1 MSNTKYKTMQEEMNA
16 FRQSGLQNQ
25 WQRENNQE
33 KARIKAIENSI
44 PYKIEQFKK
53 QIEYLQI
60 QINTIRHFLSN
71 HYKDLLEILDLEK
84 TQNLSNST
92 KEFKKFHE
100 IEIKKFKN
108 EINNIKIKQ
117 EKLTKIITNLQ

>member
-1 MSNTKYKTMQEEMNA
+1 MQEEMNA

>member
-25 WQRENNQE
+25 WQKENNQE

-84 TQNLSNST
+84 EQNLPNST

-117 EKLTKIITNLQ
+117 EKLTKMIINLH